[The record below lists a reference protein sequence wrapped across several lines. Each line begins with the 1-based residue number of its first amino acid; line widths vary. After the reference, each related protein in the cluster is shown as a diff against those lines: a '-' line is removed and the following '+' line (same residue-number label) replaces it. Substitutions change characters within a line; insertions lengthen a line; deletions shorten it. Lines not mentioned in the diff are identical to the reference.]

1 MNGILMAS
9 CVDLDRLLQSIIML
23 RVSLGMISV
32 CFALTVEGQTPE
44 FNPRT
49 VVNRVFEAITEIP
62 LVSAKVSDLED
73 NELVLGVVIDGVSRA
88 YPINMLTG
96 PSREILN
103 DSLGDRSIAT
113 TW

>member
-1 MNGILMAS
+1 MFK
-9 CVDLDRLLQSIIML
+9 
-23 RVSLGMISV
+23 VSLALV
-32 CFALTVEGQTPE
+32 CGVGLLTGEAQTPE

-49 VVNRVFEAITEIP
+49 VVKRVFEAITEIP
-62 LVSAKVSDLED
+62 LVSPSESDLAD
-73 NELVLGVVIDGVSRA
+73 NELVLGVVVDGMSRA

-103 DSLGDRSIAT
+103 DSLGGRAIAA